1 MVRTIIE
8 PKGDQLI
15 IPLAPEYKGK
25 KLEVIYYSLDEIT
38 EDNTPS
44 SSFSFSKLRG
54 IISGDEANQLQ
65 EYIQKSRSE
74 WDSHI

>member
-8 PKGDQLI
+8 SKGDQLI

-25 KLEVIYYSLDEIT
+25 KLEVIYYSVDEIT
-38 EDNTPS
+38 EDNAPFS
-44 SSFSFSKLRG
+44 LSSFSKLRG